1 MDMTMVM
8 TSSMTQS
15 ATMSMIMPTNT
26 SEIAAA
32 TMLAMSMSMGDTGGC
47 KLSVSTVHPEYS
59 MINTFSEI
67 APSPLTLPDAS

>member
-1 MDMTMVM
+1 
-8 TSSMTQS
+8 
-15 ATMSMIMPTNT
+15 
-26 SEIAAA
+26 
-32 TMLAMSMSMGDTGGC
+32 MLAMSMSMGDTGGC